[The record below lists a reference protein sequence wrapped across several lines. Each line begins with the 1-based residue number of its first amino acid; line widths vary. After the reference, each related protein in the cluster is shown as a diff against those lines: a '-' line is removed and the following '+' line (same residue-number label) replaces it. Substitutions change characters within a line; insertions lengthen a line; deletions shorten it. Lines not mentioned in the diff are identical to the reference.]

1 MSRMLRLTLAAALL
15 AACSGSRDSAAAADS
30 AAIPNTTAD
39 SMGKT
44 GPVGDT
50 LSPAAPAPTVPPAPD
65 TTDTSRTPR
74 DTTRPP
80 R

>member
-1 MSRMLRLTLAAALL
+1 MSRILRLAFAAALL
-15 AACSGSRDSAAAADS
+15 TACSGSRDDAAAAADS
-30 AAIPNTTAD
+30 AAIPNTAAD

-44 GPVGDT
+44 GPIGDS
-50 LSPAAPAPTVPPAPD
+50 LSPAAPTPTVPPGATD
-65 TTDTSRTPR
+65 TTRTPG